1 MDQGTI
7 RVLGPDEDQRV
18 ELQLG
23 ELALHSEGARS
34 RAIRVIRDP
43 DHPDFV
49 VTFEDKDGVERAR
62 WEEPV
67 AATEIFERLGAGW
80 KNPAAPDAAQ
90 DTARMRHPN

>member
-1 MDQGTI
+1 MDHGTI

-34 RAIRVIRDP
+34 RGIRVVRDP
-43 DHPDFV
+43 EAPDFA
-49 VTFEDKDGVERAR
+49 VTLHDPDGRERAR

-67 AATEIFERLGAGW
+67 AATEIWELLNRRRG
-80 KNPAAPDAAQ
+80 
-90 DTARMRHPN
+90 

>member
-34 RAIRVIRDP
+34 RAIRVVRDP
-43 DHPDFV
+43 EHPEFM
-49 VTFEDKDGVERAR
+49 VTLEGADGVERAR

-67 AATEIFERLGAGW
+67 AATEIWERLYRSRG
-80 KNPAAPDAAQ
+80 
-90 DTARMRHPN
+90 